1 MCILAVGAL
10 TPPPLGGKMHLLQA
24 VENLSVQAFFP
35 EHAVEA
41 PVITVLA
48 GTIWF
53 DKQRSGA

>member
-1 MCILAVGAL
+1 
-10 TPPPLGGKMHLLQA
+10 MHLLQA